1 MCGCA
6 ELSTKVSALARADM
20 VGQIIANMLK
30 MVVSAYYFGTER
42 RLGFG
47 IEKLHLCKESPCL
60 VVRQSTFF
68 VEEK

>member
-47 IEKLHLCKESPCL
+47 IKSLFSGQAVYIFCGGK
-60 VVRQSTFF
+60 VIVIIR
-68 VEEK
+68 